1 MNTNQTLHDAVVVAP
16 DTRPEDLITANYDAD
31 TDEIVVS
38 FQDGKVARVPTTEFE
53 ELADATAA
61 DYEYLDGTRS
71 GVTCITD
78 TVDFAVAASQ
88 WRKQAV

>member
-38 FQDGKVARVPTTEFE
+38 FQDGKVARVPTT
-53 ELADATAA
+53 
-61 DYEYLDGTRS
+61 G
-71 GVTCITD
+71 
-78 TVDFAVAASQ
+78 
-88 WRKQAV
+88 